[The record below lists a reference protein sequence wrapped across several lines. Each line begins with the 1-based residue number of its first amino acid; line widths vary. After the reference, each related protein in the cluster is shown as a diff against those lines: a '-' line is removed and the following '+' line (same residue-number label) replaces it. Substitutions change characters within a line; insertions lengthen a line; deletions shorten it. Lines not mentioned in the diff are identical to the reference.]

1 MLVGFSVRL
10 GPVGELEAVSAIVP
24 VKLLM
29 LASVMVELAWEPTGV
44 VRRAGLALTV
54 KSGAWLLKNSAI
66 GFAFWSLGVKL
77 ARFQLVSIVL
87 VKE

>member
-1 MLVGFSVRL
+1 MLVGLSVRL
-10 GPVGELEAVSAIVP
+10 GPVGELDAVSAIVP

-29 LASVMVELAWEPTGV
+29 LATVMVELALEPTGV
-44 VRRAGLALTV
+44 VRLAGLALMV
-54 KSGAWLLKNSAI
+54 KSGVWFLKNSAI
-66 GFAFWSLGVKL
+66 GFALPSLDVKL